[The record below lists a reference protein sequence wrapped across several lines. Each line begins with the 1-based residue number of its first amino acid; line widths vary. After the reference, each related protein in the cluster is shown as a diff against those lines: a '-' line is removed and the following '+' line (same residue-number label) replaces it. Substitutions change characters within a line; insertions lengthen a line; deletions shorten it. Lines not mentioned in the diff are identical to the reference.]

1 MPTSARWLLMVIPFA
16 LWGTA
21 MTAMA
26 PLIPTG
32 GPWLVASLRL
42 LPAGIVVLLWV
53 RASGRSLRIDSR
65 DLGWFGLFTLVD
77 ACLFQA
83 VLARGLEQTGAGLG
97 SVLID
102 SQPLMV
108 ALLAR
113 ALFAE
118 SINPVGWLGLGLGL
132 AGILCL
138 GVPAD
143 LLRHWWLLAEQPA
156 MQDLLQ
162 AGEAWMLLA
171 ALAMAFGTV
180 LIRYASRH
188 SDPVVTTGWHMLL
201 GTLPLLLFSGLE
213 RGFAPPAWS
222 GFDWTRMAF
231 ASLLG
236 SALAYGLFFW
246 FASRRDLTGFSSL
259 GFLTPVFA
267 LATGGW
273 FLGERL
279 APLQWF
285 GVFLVL
291 LSVLC
296 VSQRRRLWEPAESQ
310 PA

>member
-1 MPTSARWLLMVIPFA
+1 MPTSARWLLMVLPFA

-42 LPAGIVVLLWV
+42 LPAGIAVLLWV

-83 VLARGLEQTGAGLG
+83 VLVRGLEQTGAGLG

-132 AGILCL
+132 AGVLCL

-143 LLRHWWLLAEQPA
+143 LLRHWWLQAERPA

-180 LIRYASRH
+180 LIRFASRH

-201 GTLPLLLFSGLE
+201 GSLPLLLLSCLE

-310 PA
+310 AA

>member
-1 MPTSARWLLMVIPFA
+1 M
-16 LWGTA
+16 
-21 MTAMA
+21 
-26 PLIPTG
+26 
-32 GPWLVASLRL
+32 
-42 LPAGIVVLLWV
+42 
-53 RASGRSLRIDSR
+53 
-65 DLGWFGLFTLVD
+65 D

-83 VLARGLEQTGAGLG
+83 VLVRGLEQTGAGLG

-132 AGILCL
+132 AGVLCL

-143 LLRHWWLLAEQPA
+143 LLRHWWLLAERPA

-180 LIRYASRH
+180 LIRFASRH

-201 GTLPLLLFSGLE
+201 GSLPLLLLSCLE

-310 PA
+310 AA

>member
-1 MPTSARWLLMVIPFA
+1 M
-16 LWGTA
+16 
-21 MTAMA
+21 
-26 PLIPTG
+26 
-32 GPWLVASLRL
+32 
-42 LPAGIVVLLWV
+42 
-53 RASGRSLRIDSR
+53 
-65 DLGWFGLFTLVD
+65 
-77 ACLFQA
+77 
-83 VLARGLEQTGAGLG
+83 
-97 SVLID
+97 
-102 SQPLMV
+102 
-108 ALLAR
+108 
-113 ALFAE
+113 
-118 SINPVGWLGLGLGL
+118 
-132 AGILCL
+132 
-138 GVPAD
+138 PAD

-201 GTLPLLLFSGLE
+201 GSLPLLLFSGLE
-213 RGFAPPAWS
+213 RGFAPPAWN

-236 SALAYGLFFW
+236 SAVAYGLFFW

-310 PA
+310 LA